1 MKKVLFLFIFSAIVN
16 AGTSQTLLTY
26 GKFSVGKAEFLRAYN
41 KNKTQVDNKEKAIRE
56 YVSLYSNF
64 KIKVKAAQEMMLDT
78 SEQMKADV
86 ESFRSQIEENYMND
100 DKIYQQLMNE
110 AFVRSQL
117 DLHVVRYTIN
127 VDEQADPADTLNKF
141 QIIQNLFEQLKSN
154 PNTAPDVPA
163 EVKYTDMGFITAFSI
178 PYAYE
183 SIVYKLNPGEV
194 SMPYRSKKAWHIFKV
209 IAKRKSAGKWKVAQI
224 LFTSPDNA
232 DENTK
237 AKAASTADSVFQ
249 LLMKGADFASMAR
262 TYSDD
267 KLTYLNGGEMPEFGT
282 GKYDLAFENE
292 VVKLSKDGEISAPFR
307 TAFGIHI
314 LKRLSY
320 LPTPTAITDDAI
332 QFELKQKLA
341 QDDRIK
347 IAKDKF
353 ARDIKAKIG
362 LKIVPTVKTADILR
376 YADTVVLDMENPD
389 VTANTPISNK
399 IILTFAKGNAK
410 GQEWLDFV
418 REFKSNPEMYKGE
431 TNKEIWEKYI
441 SLVSL
446 DYYKKHLEEYNADFK
461 YQLQEFREGNLL
473 FEIMEKEVWSK
484 ASKDTVGLERY
495 YAANKQKYMWGES
508 ADVLILNCVTE
519 ALAKQT
525 MDSLKLGKYWK
536 DLVDVKQGELQG
548 DSGRFEMSQI
558 GGDAQAPVGSFS
570 AITNN
575 ADGTATFIY
584 YYKHYSNGDQRNFSD
599 ARGMVINDY
608 QSIVEKNW
616 LDALKKKYPVKVNEA
631 LLSQVIKESK

>member
-1 MKKVLFLFIFSAIVN
+1 MKKALFLLMLSAITLE
-16 AGTSQTLLTY
+16 GISQSLLTY
-26 GKFSVGKAEFLRAYN
+26 GKFSVGKEEFLRAYN
-41 KNKTQVDNKEKAIRE
+41 KNKTQVDSKEKAIRE
-56 YVSLYSNF
+56 YVTLYANF
-64 KIKVKAAQEMMLDT
+64 KMKVKAAQEMMLDT

-86 ESFRSQIEENYMND
+86 ENFRNQIEEHYMND
-100 DKIYQQLMNE
+100 EKIYQQLMQE
-110 AFVRSQL
+110 AFNRSQA
-117 DLHVVRYTIN
+117 DLHVVRYSIN
-127 VDEQADPADTLNKF
+127 VEETADPADTLNKF
-141 QIIQNLFEQLKSN
+141 QIIQHVYDQLKAN

-183 SIVYKLNPGEV
+183 NIVYKLNAGEI

-209 IAKRKSAGKWKVAQI
+209 LSKRKSAGKWKVAQI
-224 LFTSPDNA
+224 LFTSPENA
-232 DENTK
+232 DNDTK
-237 AKAASTADSVFQ
+237 AKAAATADSVYQ
-249 LLMKGADFASMAR
+249 LIIKGADFASMAR

-282 GKYDLAFENE
+282 GKFDVAFENE
-292 VVKLSKDGEISAPFR
+292 VVKLSKDGEISAPFH

-314 LKRLSY
+314 LKRISY
-320 LPTPTAITDDAI
+320 APTPADITDDAL
-332 QFELKQKLA
+332 QFELKQKLS

-353 ARDIKAKIG
+353 AKDIKVKIG
-362 LKIVPTVKTADILR
+362 LKIVATVKNADILR
-376 YADTVVLDMENPD
+376 YADTVMLDMEMPD
-389 VTANTPISNK
+389 ITATTPISNK
-399 IILTFAKGNAK
+399 TILTFAKGSAN
-410 GQEWLDFV
+410 GQAWLEFV
-418 REFKSNPEMYKGE
+418 REFKSNPELYKGE

-441 SLVSL
+441 SLTAL
-446 DYYKKHLEEYNADFK
+446 DYYKKHLEEYNTDFK
-461 YQLQEFREGNLL
+461 YQLQEFKEGNLL

-495 YAANKQKYMWGES
+495 YAANKQRYIWGES

-525 MDSLKLGKYWK
+525 LDSLKLGKYWK

-548 DSGRFEMSQI
+548 DSGRFEIAQI
-558 GGDAQAPVGSFS
+558 GGDAQAPVGTYS

-584 YYKHYSNGDQRNFSD
+584 YYKQYSNGDQRNFAD

-608 QSIVEKNW
+608 QAVVEKNW
-616 LDALKKKYPVKVNEA
+616 LDALKKKYPVKVSEA
-631 LLSQVIKESK
+631 LLSQIIKESK